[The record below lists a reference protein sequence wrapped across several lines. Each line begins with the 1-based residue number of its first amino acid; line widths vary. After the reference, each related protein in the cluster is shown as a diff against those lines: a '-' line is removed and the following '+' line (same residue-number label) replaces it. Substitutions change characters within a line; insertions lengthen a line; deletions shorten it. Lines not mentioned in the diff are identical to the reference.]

1 MNSLLISLNT
11 NLISSTKNF
20 LFDFRETK
28 ILFRSSEIEDLS
40 NNTNQLLRIT
50 IKFLNETQKS
60 LLVQSNDTILK
71 IKRLYFADQLTN
83 NQIIRLIYQGRELR
97 DSRTLRTYNIRDET
111 IIHCLITTRRQSA
124 TNHLSEHSSATF
136 ENSTFFDTS
145 PIRISSHL
153 IVFLTFLLAFIWYL
167 RVEYRLFFTS
177 ISTIVLLLITIV
189 FLIFT
194 CGPFLSPSR
203 EHIYFD

>member
-1 MNSLLISLNT
+1 M
-11 NLISSTKNF
+11 
-20 LFDFRETK
+20 
-28 ILFRSSEIEDLS
+28 
-40 NNTNQLLRIT
+40 RIT

-71 IKRLYFADQLTN
+71 IKRLFDVFSRRNSTFSFRLYFADQLTN

-111 IIHCLITTRRQSA
+111 IIHCLITARRQST
-124 TNHLSEHSSATF
+124 TNHLSEHSSTAF
-136 ENSTFFDTS
+136 ENSTFFETS